1 MKGLFAGRRLLIHP
15 HAIMKKSVSCF
26 FALMVFPL
34 AAGLQ
39 SVRGD
44 APEFKIV
51 RLDPALDAL
60 IPPDAKAEK
69 LAGGFTWVEGPAWRK
84 KEGYLLFSDIPKNT
98 IYRWKEGEGISV
110 FLRPAGY
117 DLGDTPDWELGSNA
131 LIFDAQDRLVM
142 CDHGNRRIDWVNEA
156 VYTKTT
162 LAEKYLGKRFNSP
175 NDLVFKSNGDLYFT
189 DPPYGLDKRNQDPKK
204 ELDFN
209 GVFRLSPKGELT
221 LLTKELTF
229 PNGLG
234 FSPDEK
240 TFYVAVS
247 DPQHAVWMAYDVQ
260 PDGTIANGRV
270 FFDATDGVK
279 QGKAGLPDGMKVDA
293 QGDLFASG
301 PGGLYIFSPAGK
313 QLGLIQSLTPGIRIS
328 NCAWGD
334 GGSTFYFTATS
345 YLMRIKLA
353 TKGEGF

>member
-1 MKGLFAGRRLLIHP
+1 
-15 HAIMKKSVSCF
+15 MKKSLACF
-26 FALMVFPL
+26 LAVF
-34 AAGLQ
+34 AAGLL
-39 SVRGD
+39 SLCTAG
-44 APEFKIV
+44 PEFKIV

-60 IPPDAKAEK
+60 IPPEAKIET
-69 LAGGFTWVEGPAWRK
+69 LAGGFTWTEGPVWRK
-84 KEGYLLFSDIPKNT
+84 SGGYLLFSDIPRNT

-131 LIFDAQDRLVM
+131 LIFDVQDRLVM
-142 CDHGNRRIDWVNEA
+142 CDHGNRRIDWLNES
-156 VYTKTT
+156 VFTKTT

-209 GVFRLSPKGELT
+209 GVFRLSPKGGLT
-221 LLTKELTF
+221 LLTRDLTF

-247 DPQHAVWMAYDVQ
+247 DPKRAVWMAYDVQ
-260 PDGTIANGRV
+260 TDGTIANGRV
-270 FFDATDGVK
+270 FFDATDQVK
-279 QGKAGLPDGMKVDA
+279 AGRAGLPDGMKIDRSGNIFGA
-293 QGDLFASG
+293 G
-301 PGGLYIFSPAGK
+301 PGGLYIISPGGR
-313 QLGLIQSLTPGIRIS
+313 QLGLIQSLTPGIRIA

-334 GGSTFYFTATS
+334 DGSTLYFTATS
-345 YLMRIKLA
+345 YLMRIRLA

>member
-1 MKGLFAGRRLLIHP
+1 
-15 HAIMKKSVSCF
+15 MKKSVLF
-26 FALMVFPL
+26 LPALMFFLLVGGL
-34 AAGLQ
+34 APAQ
-39 SVRGD
+39 GD
-44 APEFKIV
+44 EAQFKIV
-51 RLDPALDAL
+51 RLDPALDDL
-60 IPPDAKAEK
+60 ILPDTRIET
-69 LAGGFTWVEGPAWRK
+69 LAGDFTWTEGPVWRK
-84 KEGYLLFSDIPKNT
+84 SAGYLLFSDIPKNT

-110 FLRPAGY
+110 FLRPSGY

-131 LIFDAQDRLVM
+131 LIFDAQNRLVM
-142 CDHGNRRIDWVNEA
+142 CNHGNRRIDWVNEA
-156 VYTKTT
+156 VFTKTT
-162 LAEKYLGKRFNSP
+162 LAEKYHGKRFNSP

-209 GVFRLSPKGELT
+209 GVFRLSPQGELT
-221 LLTKELTF
+221 LLTRDLTF

-247 DPQHAVWMAYDVQ
+247 DPQHPAWMAYDVQ
-260 PDGTIANGRV
+260 PDGTIANGRI
-270 FFDATDGVK
+270 FFDATEAMK
-279 QGKAGLPDGMKVDA
+279 QGKTGLPDGMKVDRR
-293 QGDLFASG
+293 GNIFAAG

-313 QLGLIQSLTPGIRIS
+313 QLGLIQSLTPAVRVS

-334 GGSTFYFTATS
+334 DGSTLYFTATS

-353 TKGEGF
+353 TKGNGF